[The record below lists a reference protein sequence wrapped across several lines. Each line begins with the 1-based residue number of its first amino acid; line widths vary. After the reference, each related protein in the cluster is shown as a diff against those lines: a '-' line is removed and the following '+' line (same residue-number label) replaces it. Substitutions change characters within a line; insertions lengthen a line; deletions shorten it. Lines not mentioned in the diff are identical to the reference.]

1 MTLNEK
7 KAVVVRFL
15 RQCNE
20 YAGNELARYRT
31 ELNQAEGRQALALQ
45 DRIGHWTA
53 YMAFNEYTLEE
64 LDGDTLDSW
73 FDEPDTAATATA
85 TGKGR
90 SPDSG
95 R

>member
-7 KAVVVRFL
+7 KAVVARFL

-20 YAGNELARYRT
+20 YARHELARYRT
-31 ELNQAEGRQALALQ
+31 ELDQAEGRQALALQ

-64 LDGDTLDSW
+64 LDGDMLDSW
-73 FDEPDTAATATA
+73 FDEVDAAAT
-85 TGKGR
+85 GSRRG
-90 SPDSG
+90 PDSG